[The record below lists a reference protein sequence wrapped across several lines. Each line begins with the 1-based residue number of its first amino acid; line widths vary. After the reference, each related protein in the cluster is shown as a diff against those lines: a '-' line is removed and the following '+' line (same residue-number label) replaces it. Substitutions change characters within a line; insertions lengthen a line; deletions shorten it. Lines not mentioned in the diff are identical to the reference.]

1 MKTVMIP
8 LFKNKSGDTSDV
20 NNYIPIALATV
31 VSKIFEI
38 ILLALMDSYLDT
50 TDTQFGFKKAI
61 LVIIAYMR

>member
-38 ILLALMDSYLDT
+38 ILLALMESYLDT
-50 TDTQFGFKKAI
+50 TDTQF
-61 LVIIAYMR
+61 